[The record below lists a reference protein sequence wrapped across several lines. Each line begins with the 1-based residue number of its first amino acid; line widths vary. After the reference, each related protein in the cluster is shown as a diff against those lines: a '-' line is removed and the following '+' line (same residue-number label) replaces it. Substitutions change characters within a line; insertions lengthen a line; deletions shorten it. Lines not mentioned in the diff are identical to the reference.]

1 MSREIMI
8 IAKDKNGVISN
19 NIVKI
24 GDGGE
29 HIVIKGTKD
38 TFYEV
43 KDMATNRAP
52 DQIYTKR
59 FKNDLKLKINPKG
72 GALDGMG
79 EADVTI
85 ENYCANGNCE
95 IVGVHES
102 GEYYQ
107 YVPQSGDAD
116 LGTTKMA
123 DGEFAYQSLGTVE
136 AGGFSPLTLLP
147 LAGLGGLGGGGGSKG
162 DTTAPTAVPTIDTIN
177 DDLAPT
183 IGVVAKGGHTN
194 DTTPTLSG
202 TLTEALGSGEVVA
215 VYRDGVKVGNA
226 IIDASG
232 TGWTFEDTG
241 VTDGEH
247 IYTTRAEDAAG
258 NKGTESTPYNIIVDT
273 VAPDVPNVTMV
284 TDNTDAA
291 SLSTGIFWGAD
302 KDTGSWSIDSLGNV
316 TVNGN
321 VNITSNGKIITNDNT
336 PTLSGTGEAGAI
348 VKIYDGDPDNP
359 VNLVGQTTVA
369 NDGTWSITTEGLQD
383 APLYLTNGDETS
395 PLQNS
400 EHTLNI
406 TLTDAAGN
414 VSDPTP
420 VEMIVD
426 TINGYDMTH
435 LTFNEGQADERSDI
449 GGEVTGTDSH
459 YYTGSIT
466 ISDKS
471 ISEYGPGEKEIVSYH
486 VGDEIYVTLINQKT
500 GDKYLIA
507 EKNSTGVDDAP
518 TGYST
523 IVTDSS
529 AGWSITVDFTQEYYN
544 ATTGNWETLPD
555 GNYEDN
561 VLVHEI
567 SGDIYIHNSS
577 NLYYNN
583 NTPNN
588 VSDDTYYGIFGI
600 DTSAPDASQVVGQT
614 LINNHTL
621 TINVVDSAPI
631 FFAAGDKAD
640 GLQRESD
647 YLIGTG
653 VNELIIYRDGTYV
666 GEKYISGEQTITNW
680 TDDASLNGVYVYQV
694 DSIDV
699 AGNHS
704 GLGEKSWVLFDN
716 DTNHDLTTAD
726 NDVSKDFSN
735 MVLVGNNIGETF
747 TLDSVGFKSIDG
759 GAGIDTFV
767 LTGSGQTLDITQ
779 TKNFEVYNID
789 SNTLNIGSNV
799 VDGIT
804 DHVVINGTSSA
815 KVDLSTDWV
824 ASASQTQ
831 SGYTIYTNTSSI
843 DALWIQTSVSVI

>member
-24 GDGGE
+24 GENGE

-38 TFYEV
+38 TFYEI

-72 GALDGMG
+72 GALDGVG

-107 YVPQSGDAD
+107 YVPQSGDAG
-116 LGTTKMA
+116 LETTKMA

-136 AGGFSPLTLLP
+136 AGGFSPLAALP
-147 LAGLGGLGGGGGSKG
+147 LAGLAGLGGGGGSKG
-162 DTTAPTAVPTIDTIN
+162 DTTAPTATAIIKDIDDN
-177 DDLAPT
+177 VAPIT
-183 IGVVAKGGHTN
+183 GSVAKGGHTN

-202 TLTEALGSGEVVA
+202 TLSEALGSGEVVA
-215 VYRDGVKVGNA
+215 VYRDGVKVGTA
-226 IIDASG
+226 AVDSTG
-232 TGWTFEDTG
+232 TGWSFTDTG
-241 VTDGEH
+241 VTDGSH
-247 IYTTRAEDAAG
+247 TYTVRAEDTAG
-258 NKGTESTPYNIIVDT
+258 NKGTESTPYDIIVDT
-273 VAPDVPNVTMV
+273 VAPD
-284 TDNTDAA
+284 AA
-291 SLSTGIFWGAD
+291 NLTTVKDDIDSAPSATGSWGAD
-302 KDTGSWSIDSLGNV
+302 TDTGSWNIDSTTGSISIS
-316 TVNGN
+316 GN
-321 VNITSNGKIITNDNT
+321 VNVTSDGKIITNDNT
-336 PTLSGTGEAGAI
+336 PTLSGTGEAGTT

-359 VNLVGQTTVA
+359 NNLVGQTTVA
-369 NDGTWSITTEGLQD
+369 SDGTWSITTEELQD
-383 APLYLTNGDETS
+383 APLFLTNGDVIS

-426 TINGYDMTH
+426 TINGYNMTH
-435 LTFNEGQADERSDI
+435 LTFNKGQADERSDI

-486 VGDEIYVTLINQKT
+486 VGDEIYVTLINQET

-507 EKNSTGVDDAP
+507 ERNSTGVDDAP
-518 TGYST
+518 TGHST

-577 NLYYNN
+577 NQINN
-583 NTPNN
+583 NGTTNP
-588 VSDDTYYGIFGI
+588 SDDVSFGIFGI
-600 DTSAPDASQVVGQT
+600 DTAAPDASQVVGQT
-614 LINNHTL
+614 LIDDHTF
-621 TINVVDSAPI
+621 TINVVDSAPM
-631 FFAAGDKAD
+631 FFAAGDKTD
-640 GLQRESD
+640 GFQRESD
-647 YLIGTG
+647 YLVGTG

-666 GEKYISGEQTITNW
+666 GEKYISGEQTTTNW

-716 DTNHDLTTAD
+716 DTNHNLTTAD

-767 LTGSGQTLDITQ
+767 LEGSGQILDITK
-779 TKNFEVYNID
+779 TTNFEVYNING
-789 SNTLNIGSNV
+789 NTLNIGSNV

-815 KVDLSTDWV
+815 HVDLGTDWV
-824 ASASQTQ
+824 VSSSQTQ

-843 DALWIQTSVSVI
+843 DALWIQTGVIV